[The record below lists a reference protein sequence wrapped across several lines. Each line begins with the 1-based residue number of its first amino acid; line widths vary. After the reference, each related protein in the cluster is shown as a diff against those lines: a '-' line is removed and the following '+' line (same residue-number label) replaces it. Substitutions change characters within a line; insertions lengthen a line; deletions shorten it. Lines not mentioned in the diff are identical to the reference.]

1 MQKFHEG
8 SDGNQMGF
16 PSSVYRPLKKRSFY
30 ADQAY
35 EIWKYLRQK
44 NIITYDI
51 LVKRVQLMDVVIP
64 CTVLL
69 VDECQDM
76 DGCQVEWMKNQAKF
90 GKFCFLFANLFNLI
104 FVFKIFAIIGTHVFF
119 VGDAAQTIYSF
130 RGARVSFFS
139 SSNSRKFCPDTCI

>member
-1 MQKFHEG
+1 
-8 SDGNQMGF
+8 MGF
-16 PSSVYRPLKKRSFY
+16 PSSIYGTLKKRSFY
-30 ADQAY
+30 AEQAY

-44 NIITYDI
+44 NVVTYDI

-90 GKFCFLFANLFNLI
+90 GKFDFFLLTFCFQIVA
-104 FVFKIFAIIGTHVFF
+104 IGTHVFF

-130 RGARVSFFS
+130 RGARVSFFLL
-139 SSNSRKFCPDTCI
+139 SNNMSVKFNHLCI